1 MSAPKSFR
9 WTANPAALSQ
19 PADGPHRSARR
30 PAGGV
35 APPSWAIEEAESRPP
50 GHRFGRA
57 QAMICR
63 SVASYASRRAH
74 PTAGQAPTTSG
85 RGGEDVKHFTTVSRA
100 IRRKQPLLRNEHRR
114 PLAWSLRTLAAC
126 DNCNLRQFP
135 ATNNA
140 RYSVAIR
147 RDVPGSS
154 GLPDCSPTSRCG
166 ADWWFPREM
175 IRAA

>member
-1 MSAPKSFR
+1 MGDRRSRIAAAGAPLRPRTGNDLPFGCIVRESSGAPDCRTSADDK
-9 WTANPAALSQ
+9 
-19 PADGPHRSARR
+19 
-30 PAGGV
+30 
-35 APPSWAIEEAESRPP
+35 WA
-50 GHRFGRA
+50 
-57 QAMICR
+57 
-63 SVASYASRRAH
+63 
-74 PTAGQAPTTSG
+74 
-85 RGGEDVKHFTTVSRA
+85 GGEDVKHFTTVSRA